1 MKEIVVF
8 TDGSYSAHKKTCGCG
23 YYIPAYDAI
32 RGKWLNFNS
41 GRYTNQV
48 AELKAII
55 FALKYLI
62 KQGEDI
68 NPKKTKIIIYT
79 DSQYSILTI
88 NSPNISKKLK
98 KGISIPNEKYVKEL
112 RGLYRRFKG
121 KISLVHVHSH
131 TKLDSGIKIGNAI
144 VDIIAKIF
152 AENKNRDIDKFKKQ
166 IEKIK
171 KKANKIKDNSRYLSS
186 RLK

>member
-1 MKEIVVF
+1 MKEIAVF

-23 YYIPAYDAI
+23 YYIPVYDAI

-62 KQGEDI
+62 KQGEDT
-68 NPKKTKIIIYT
+68 NPKSKIVIYT
-79 DSQYSILTI
+79 DSQYSILAI

-112 RGLYRRFKG
+112 RELYGRFKR

-144 VDIIAKIF
+144 VDNIAKIF
-152 AENKNRDIDKFKKQ
+152 AENRNRDTDKFKKQ

-171 KKANKIKDNSRYLSS
+171 RRANKIKDNSKYISS